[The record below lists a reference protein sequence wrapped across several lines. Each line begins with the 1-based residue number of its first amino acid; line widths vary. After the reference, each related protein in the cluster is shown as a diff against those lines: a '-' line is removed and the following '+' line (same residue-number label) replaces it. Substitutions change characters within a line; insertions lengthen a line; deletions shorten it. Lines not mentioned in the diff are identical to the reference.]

1 MNFHFLAE
9 AAVQV
14 NRRQRQP
21 PPSNPRTTQV
31 SESILFVISNPR
43 FLFFFF
49 LFFLFL
55 LLFLFL
61 FLFLFPS
68 NLIII
73 DDYSA
78 PANVMKRN
86 RNDPPVEFPR
96 HSITHKQS

>member
-49 LFFLFL
+49 FFLFL